1 MKDFVFMIKCG
12 NKYYGQG
19 NKLTSKNYGYTFSTM
34 NAAKDFAYE
43 EYNILFFLDYEI
55 VRVKL

>member
-1 MKDFVFMIKCG
+1 MANYVFMIKCG

-19 NKLTSKNYGYTFSTM
+19 NKLTSKNYGYTFSTIE
-34 NAAKDFAYE
+34 AAKDYEAYS
-43 EYNILFFLDYEI
+43 ILHLFFLDYEI